1 MKKIYSLYFVGLVML
16 ATATFAG
23 ESHDFS
29 RVQVKQMDNGDY
41 VIYGNVVITR
51 GMDRPSEDICS
62 IDSEIIVEGTKHV
75 LADCTRLTVHLKVSQ
90 KTHYE
95 LTFKRNDLEVGKK
108 NGIVQTSFN
117 QDKIGKPTGC
127 Q

>member
-1 MKKIYSLYFVGLVML
+1 ML

-23 ESHDFS
+23 ERHDFS

-41 VIYGNVVITR
+41 IIYGNVVITR

-62 IDSEIIVEGTKHV
+62 IDSEIIMEGTNHV
-75 LADCTRLTVHLKVSQ
+75 LSDCSQITVHLKVSQ
-90 KTHYE
+90 TVNYE

-108 NGIVQTSFN
+108 NGAILT
-117 QDKIGKPTGC
+117 PTHQSKSSRPLGC